1 MVTRSVGGK
10 RWVGTCP
17 PGPSP
22 FRAVRTPQQAG
33 QSFAVGIQPRHR
45 LCLAAWDPVQ
55 LCFICG
61 KGAGGRGA
69 GEMGACE
76 PRLLGVEFGSRAE
89 VRGQGT
95 RLATLSLQAWERG
108 GVGGPSFPCPLT
120 GVLVRAPL
128 LSLGDPG
135 GRGWP
140 FTAKTKSET
149 PKAVGVTLSDRHE
162 SLSVE

>member
-1 MVTRSVGGK
+1 
-10 RWVGTCP
+10 
-17 PGPSP
+17 
-22 FRAVRTPQQAG
+22 
-33 QSFAVGIQPRHR
+33 
-45 LCLAAWDPVQ
+45 
-55 LCFICG
+55 
-61 KGAGGRGA
+61 
-69 GEMGACE
+69 MGACE

-128 LSLGDPG
+128 LSRGDPG